1 MSGQAV
7 QEALMAAYHGGLQVL
22 AHCNGDAAA
31 EQFLQAVAAV
41 EREFPDFRGLR
52 PVMIHAQLL
61 GLDQMEAVK
70 RTGVLPSFF
79 VAHVYR
85 WGEVHIRNFGL
96 ARAQHISPARAALEQ
111 GIPFTF
117 HQDTPVLPPD
127 MLGTVWC
134 AVNRLTESGAVLG
147 ADQRIPVED
156 ALRAV
161 TVHAAYQ
168 YFEEAR
174 RGSLRPGKAA
184 DLVLLDADPF
194 AVEPDALRRVRVLET
209 VKAGE
214 TIYRA

>member
-1 MSGQAV
+1 M
-7 QEALMAAYHGGLQVL
+7 L
-22 AHCNGDAAA
+22 
-31 EQFLQAVAAV
+31 
-41 EREFPDFRGLR
+41 FRS
-52 PVMIHAQLL
+52 
-61 GLDQMEAVK
+61 MEAVK

-134 AVNRLTESGAVLG
+134 AVNRLMESGAVLG

-184 DLVLLDADPF
+184 DLVLLDADPL
-194 AVEPDALRRVRVLET
+194 AVGPDALRRVRVLET

>member
-1 MSGQAV
+1 M
-7 QEALMAAYHGGLQVL
+7 
-22 AHCNGDAAA
+22 
-31 EQFLQAVAAV
+31 
-41 EREFPDFRGLR
+41 LR
-52 PVMIHAQLL
+52 
-61 GLDQMEAVK
+61 
-70 RTGVLPSFF
+70 
-79 VAHVYR
+79 
-85 WGEVHIRNFGL
+85 
-96 ARAQHISPARAALEQ
+96 
-111 GIPFTF
+111 
-117 HQDTPVLPPD
+117 
-127 MLGTVWC
+127 TVWC

-168 YFEEAR
+168 YFEEAC